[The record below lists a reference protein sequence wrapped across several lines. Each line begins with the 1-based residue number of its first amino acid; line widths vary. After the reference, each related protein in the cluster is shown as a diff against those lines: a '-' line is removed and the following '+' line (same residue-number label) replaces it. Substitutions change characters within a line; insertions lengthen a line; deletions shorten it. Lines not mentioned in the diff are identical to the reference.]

1 MYNEGDFQHVNLDDV
16 ITEHSGRYCVE
27 AFNEHGVIKEYFTLI
42 VDNGLE
48 RYMPPFFT
56 KELSDIIVHKGCNL
70 LLHCRV
76 ESYPYIGVT
85 WYLIIS
91 HNTNIIGLI

>member
-1 MYNEGDFQHVNLDDV
+1 MDHQGKY
-16 ITEHSGRYCVE
+16 SVE
-27 AFNEHGVIKEYFTLI
+27 AFNEHGIITSHFTVI

-56 KELSDIIVHKGCNL
+56 RELSDIFVRKGCNL

-76 ESYPYIGVT
+76 ESFPYIGVT
-85 WYLIIS
+85 W
-91 HNTNIIGLI
+91 